1 MAAEE
6 GEPGRAVAADPEP
19 EAPARRL
26 SRAGQGPQ
34 EGHRK
39 GQNQPFTTVIP
50 KFNYSGISR
59 CQRTYKC
66 AWAPYGTV
74 PIPLY
79 KTELILLNNI
89 L

>member
-34 EGHRK
+34 EGHRQ
-39 GQNQPFTTVIP
+39 GQNQPFPVFRIR
-50 KFNYSGISR
+50 FHLIDSVSGSR
-59 CQRTYKC
+59 VLMIK
-66 AWAPYGTV
+66 
-74 PIPLY
+74 
-79 KTELILLNNI
+79 N
-89 L
+89 

>member
-34 EGHRK
+34 EGHRQ
-39 GQNQPFTTVIP
+39 GQNQPSQWLT
-50 KFNYSGISR
+50 
-59 CQRTYKC
+59 
-66 AWAPYGTV
+66 
-74 PIPLY
+74 
-79 KTELILLNNI
+79 
-89 L
+89 